1 MSSIHLSSSA
11 QSRHIY
17 IWENSCVGIYTHKGI
32 VRYSKRR
39 VMTSVVDFN
48 NPGSYVTLVERADWT
63 YGQNANMTKIPA
75 TVAKTYNVADIGFPD
90 NTLSGIV
97 MPPFTKVVLW
107 DDLNGTGDFLTL
119 DSGGS
124 TLAIQDLRAYRGADN
139 NPGQNFNDLTSSISV
154 IPGATPAATVGC
166 CTGTTPADQCGG
178 YVPGSSNCTANM
190 VQYCTSDK
198 MNSPVCQAWCRANPG
213 LCDAAAIT
221 YCKGAPSD
229 PFCSC
234 INSPLGTIPSVN
246 PTCYDQTCLNK
257 SGYRTAPMMSACPPI
272 SQVTCTQINNIAA
285 GGKID
290 LNLFQFTQSCGNQTN
305 VNTGQTGTTGG
316 TTGSTGGTTGGTT
329 GNTTTTSQQTLIAQQ
344 QAAAAQQQLMQQQA
358 AYQQAMA
365 QYQQQLAQWQ
375 QQQVAATNTPT
386 GNTILGIA
394 AWLFYTMI
402 FIIIV
407 VIGAIVGFVLIDD
420 DDSPAV
426 YNSIS

>member
-1 MSSIHLSSSA
+1 
-11 QSRHIY
+11 
-17 IWENSCVGIYTHKGI
+17 
-32 VRYSKRR
+32 
-39 VMTSVVDFN
+39 MTQVVDFN
-48 NPGSYVTLVERADWT
+48 NPGSYIILVERADWT

-75 TVAKTYNVADIGFPD
+75 TVARSYNVADIGFPD

-97 MPPFTKVVLW
+97 IPPFTKVILW
-107 DDLNGTGDFLTL
+107 DDIGGTGDYLTL

-139 NPGQNFNDLTSSISV
+139 NPGQNFNDLTSSLTV

-190 VQYCTSDK
+190 ISYCTPDK

-221 YCKGAPSD
+221 YCKGAAND

-246 PTCYDQTCLNK
+246 PTCYDQTCINK

-305 VNTGQTGTTGG
+305 TNTGTTGTTSG
-316 TTGSTGGTTGGTT
+316 TTTGTGTTTT
-329 GNTTTTSQQTLIAQQ
+329 GNTTTTSQQTQIAQQ
-344 QAAAAQQQLMQQQA
+344 QAAAQLQLMQQQA

-375 QQQVAATNTPT
+375 AANANTNTNVSAGT
-386 GNTILGIA
+386 SANTILGIA
-394 AWLFYTMI
+394 SWLFYTII
-402 FIIIV
+402 FIVVV
-407 VIGAIVGFVLIDD
+407 VIGIILGIVFLSDD
-420 DDSPAV
+420 EDTDLLNPAMV
-426 YNSIS
+426 SA